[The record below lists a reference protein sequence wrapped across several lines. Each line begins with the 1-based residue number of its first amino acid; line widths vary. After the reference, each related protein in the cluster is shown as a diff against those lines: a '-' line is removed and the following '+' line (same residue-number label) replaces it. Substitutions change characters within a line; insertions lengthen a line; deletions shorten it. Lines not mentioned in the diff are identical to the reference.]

1 MIKSRIQIK
10 HVVVAMAA
18 LVPMIAFSQAS
29 ESTIEVKSSVAE
41 ISVSNPQQSSGE
53 NNTNSGFSK
62 NSEFQT
68 LPNVATNLD
77 VEVQTRFNE
86 IRSEL
91 LDERASYIDLWLT
104 VIGLFLGLFAVVVP
118 IAGIMGFRR
127 FREIEKEAKTIA
139 KTAATAA
146 DNATVAAENAAAA
159 AENAEHHLQEIRKKS
174 DTATDLL
181 KGMHADSAD
190 ENPTEATQTVKN
202 IQDDPYPS
210 QIDKAVADAVFL
222 QQQGKNEDA
231 IKKWHAI
238 AEVTEGSDNAL
249 AAQAW
254 VSIGFLSSV
263 ENVTKKLYSYD
274 RAIQLKPDHARAY
287 YNRGNAKG
295 RLGRLEDAIADY
307 DKAIQLKPDH
317 VKAYYNRGN
326 TKRRLGR
333 PDDAITDY
341 DRAIQLKPDHARA
354 YSNRGISKSD
364 VGRPDDAIADYD
376 KAIQLEP
383 DHAKAYYNRG
393 NAKGR
398 LGRPD
403 DAITDY
409 DKAIQLKPDYT
420 EAYTNRGNTKGRL
433 GRPDDAITDYD
444 KAIQL
449 EPDHAK
455 AYYNRGNAKRRLGR
469 LEDAIADYDKA
480 IQLEPDYAKAYY
492 NRGNLKRR
500 LGRPD
505 DAIVDHD
512 KAIQL
517 EPDYAKAYYNRGI
530 SKSELGFKVE
540 AKSDFESARELA
552 QNSDNVDLIDLV
564 EKNLHRLSAINS
576 D

>member
-1 MIKSRIQIK
+1 
-10 HVVVAMAA
+10 MAA
-18 LVPMIAFSQAS
+18 LVSMTAFLQAN
-29 ESTIEVKSSVAE
+29 ESAIEVTSSNAE
-41 ISVSNPQQSSGE
+41 ISVSNPQQSSAE
-53 NNTNSGFSK
+53 NNTNTGFSK

-68 LPNVATNLD
+68 LPNVATNLE

-146 DNATVAAENAAAA
+146 DNANVAANNATIAADNAAAA
-159 AENAEHHLQEIRKKS
+159 AENAEHHLQEIQKKS

-181 KGMHADSAD
+181 KAMHADSAD
-190 ENPTEATQTVKN
+190 ENPTETTQTVKN

-254 VSIGFLSSV
+254 VSIGFLSSG
-263 ENVTKKLYSYD
+263 ENDTKKLYSYD
-274 RAIQLKPDHARAY
+274 R
-287 YNRGNAKG
+287 
-295 RLGRLEDAIADY
+295 
-307 DKAIQLKPDH
+307 
-317 VKAYYNRGN
+317 
-326 TKRRLGR
+326 
-333 PDDAITDY
+333 
-341 DRAIQLKPDHARA
+341 
-354 YSNRGISKSD
+354 
-364 VGRPDDAIADYD
+364 
-376 KAIQLEP
+376 AIQLEP

-398 LGRPD
+398 LGRPE
-403 DAITDY
+403 DAIADY
-409 DKAIQLKPDYT
+409 DKAIQLKPDHAK
-420 EAYTNRGNTKGRL
+420 AYYNRGNAKGRL
-433 GRPDDAITDYD
+433 GRPEDAITDYDRAIQLKPDHAAAYSNRGISKRRLGRLEDAIADYD

-455 AYYNRGNAKRRLGR
+455 AYFNRGIAKRRLRRLEDAIADYDKAIQLEPDYTEAYSNRGNAKRRLGR

-480 IQLEPDYAKAYY
+480 IQLEPDHAKAYSNRGISKRRLGRPEDAIADYDKAIQLKPDHAKAYY
-492 NRGNLKRR
+492 NRGIAKRR
-500 LGRPD
+500 LGRLE
-505 DAIVDHD
+505 DAIADYD

-517 EPDYAKAYYNRGI
+517 EPDHANAYYNRGI
-530 SKSELGFKVE
+530 SKSELGFKDE

-552 QNSDNVDLIDLV
+552 EFSDDVDLIDLV